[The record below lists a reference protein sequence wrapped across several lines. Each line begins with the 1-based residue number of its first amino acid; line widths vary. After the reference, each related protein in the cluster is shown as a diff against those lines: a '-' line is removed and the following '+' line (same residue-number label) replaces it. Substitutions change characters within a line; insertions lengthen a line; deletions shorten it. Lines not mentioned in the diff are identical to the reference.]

1 MSHQIIRVNP
11 EWLEAEFEL
20 QYIPISGTFLP
31 KPHIR
36 FKHAAPPEAYESA
49 EKFAEWASK
58 HFILPHILIEK

>member
-1 MSHQIIRVNP
+1 MSNQIIRPNP

-20 QYIPISGTFLP
+20 RYNPISGTFLP

-36 FKHAAPPEAYESA
+36 FKHAAPPEAYQSA

-58 HFILPHILIEK
+58 HFIPPCILTEK